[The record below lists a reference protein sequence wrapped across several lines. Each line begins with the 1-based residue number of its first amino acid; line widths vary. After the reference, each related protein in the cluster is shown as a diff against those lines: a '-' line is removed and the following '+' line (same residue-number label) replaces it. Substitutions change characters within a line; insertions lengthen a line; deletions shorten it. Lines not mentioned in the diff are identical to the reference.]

1 MIKGIALTNF
11 MSYENAYVPLES
23 GLNLICGPNGAGKS
37 SILLAISVVLGQT
50 YTERARRL
58 SDLIRWRA
66 DEARITLQLDNRPRD
81 QGKPFPQYHVDTVT
95 VTRVL
100 KRNGSYQYLVQDHP
114 VTKSEVTSALARYG
128 LNPDNILIIMH
139 QLMVGKFASIYPHEK
154 LRLLEEAVGFQ
165 SYRADVLEAQGRLRK
180 VAGEEESLAQV
191 LESTKET
198 HEYWRRE
205 HERFLLKRTLDS
217 KLAGLRREMAWARI
231 QKREEALLRIQEKIE
246 SRARMIENA
255 DQKLIEANESLKRR
269 QEKYDGHVKD
279 RFELYSKYL
288 ELVRL
293 EAAAA
298 STLEWVQRFAGE
310 AQRWL
315 LPDVGDMDP
324 ESSDA
329 SPGPAGSEHKL
340 TVALRKWLDDMG
352 QVRAETEDKLNRT
365 RERRQARETELH
377 SLDGRVEGELSRLVD
392 TRVDTQVLAFK
403 RKLLSEQLAD
413 LETQRRMLEEELE
426 PLRSNAGKMGSRF
439 ENPRKISDI
448 IMDIG
453 ATEEQLR
460 PLAHLSEDVEKM
472 YTSYASVYED
482 LRGKADQLAR
492 NRQEVIAEV
501 EKRLERWREVISGFL
516 HSLEGRYNQIL
527 QEVGATGE
535 LRLSVARDVEQAG
548 LDILVGFKGVPP
560 TRLDSLTQSGGE
572 RSIALMSFLLAL
584 QQHIA
589 SPFRAIDEFDVH
601 MDPKNREVISR
612 LIVSSAREVGDTQ
625 YLAITPGQVTVP
637 DADVHVIVVQNVE
650 GTSVVAEVK

>member
-66 DEARITLQLDNRPRD
+66 DEARITLHLDNRSRG

-95 VTRVL
+95 VTRIL

-114 VTKSEVTSALARYG
+114 VTKSEVTNALARYG
-128 LNPDNILIIMH
+128 VNPDNILVIMH
-139 QLMVGKFASIYPHEK
+139 QLMVGRFASTSPSEK
-154 LRLLEEAVGFQ
+154 LKMLEEAVGFQ
-165 SYRADVLEAQGRLRK
+165 SYRSNVLEAQERLTK
-180 VAGEEESLAQV
+180 VTGEEESLAQV

-198 HEYWRRE
+198 HDYWRRE
-205 HERFLLKRTLDS
+205 HERFLLKRTLDT
-217 KLAGLRREMAWARI
+217 KLADLKREVAWARI
-231 QKREEALLRIQEKIE
+231 QKREEALTRIQEKIE

-255 DQKLIEANESLKRR
+255 DQKLLEVDESLKRR
-269 QEKYDGHVKD
+269 QERYDGHIKD

-288 ELVRL
+288 ELVRQ
-293 EAAAA
+293 EATAA
-298 STLEWVQRFAGE
+298 STIEWVQRFE
-310 AQRWL
+310 KQAQERFFPDTMSDNPEGSQVPTETPGHDERVSAAMKEWL
-315 LPDVGDMDP
+315 GDLGRIRT
-324 ESSDA
+324 ETQ
-329 SPGPAGSEHKL
+329 EKL
-340 TVALRKWLDDMG
+340 
-352 QVRAETEDKLNRT
+352 QRT
-365 RERRQARETELH
+365 QARLQSREIELH
-377 SLDGRVEGELSRLVD
+377 ELDARVDGELSHLID
-392 TRVDTQVLAFK
+392 AKVDTQVLAFK
-403 RKLLSEQLAD
+403 RKMLSEQLAD
-413 LETQRRMLEEELE
+413 LEAQRRMLDEEIE
-426 PLRSNAGKMGSRF
+426 PLRTSAEKMGPRF
-439 ENPRKISDI
+439 QNPRKISDI

-472 YTSYASVYED
+472 YTSYATMYED
-482 LRGKADQLAR
+482 LRGKTEQLAR
-492 NRQEVIAEV
+492 NRQDVVIEV
-501 EKRLERWREVISGFL
+501 EKRLERWREVVSNFL
-516 HSLEGRYNQIL
+516 DSLESHYNQIL
-527 QEVGATGE
+527 QEVGATGQ
-535 LRLSVARDVEQAG
+535 LRLSVGKNVDQAG

-572 RSIALMSFLLAL
+572 RSIALMAFLLAL
-584 QQHIA
+584 QQHIS

-612 LIVSSAREVGDTQ
+612 LIVTSAREVGDTQ
-625 YLAITPGQVTVP
+625 YLAITPGQVAVP

-650 GTSVVAEVK
+650 GASVVAQVK